1 MFTKERWLMMTK
13 IAEIKEQITIPDNVE
28 VKIENNMITIKG
40 EKGELSRFFS
50 HPKLSMQLNGK
61 IVEISSKNVRRKE
74 KALIGTWVA
83 HIKNMI
89 AGVNQGFEYKMKTV
103 FSHFPIK
110 TSVEG
115 DKFIIQNFLGERSP
129 RTANILEGVTVEVNG
144 EDVTVNGMDKEK
156 VGQTVA
162 NIERAGK
169 VKKRDIR
176 VFQDG
181 VYRISKGGRQ

>member
-1 MFTKERWLMMTK
+1 MVK
-13 IAEIKEQITIPDNVE
+13 ITEIKELITIPENIE
-28 VKIENNMITIKG
+28 VKIENNIITLKG
-40 EKGELSRFFS
+40 EKEELSRFFS
-50 HPKLSMQLNGK
+50 HPKIKIKINGK
-61 IVEISSKNVRRKE
+61 NVEIQSKNVRRKE

-89 AGVNQGFEYKMKTV
+89 TGVTTGFEYNLKTV

-115 DKFIIQNFLGERSP
+115 NEFVIQNFLGERSP
-129 RTANILEGVTVEVNG
+129 RKAKILEGVTVEVKG
-144 EDVTVNGMDKEK
+144 DDIKVNGNDKEK

-162 NIERAGK
+162 NIERAAK

-181 VYRISKGGRQ
+181 VYRVSKGGRQ

>member
-1 MFTKERWLMMTK
+1 MNIPEV
-13 IAEIKEQITIPDNVE
+13 KEQIAVPDGVTASF
-28 VKIENNMITIKG
+28 ENNVLTIKG
-40 EKGELSRFFS
+40 EKGELTRTFI
-50 HPKLSMQLNGK
+50 HPKIEMKVNGN
-61 IVEISSKNVRRKE
+61 IVEINSKKVRKRE
-74 KALIGTWVA
+74 KALIGTFVA

-89 AGVNQGFEYKMKTV
+89 KGVTEGFEYKMKTV

-115 DKFIIQNFLGERSP
+115 NEFVVQNFLGERSS
-129 RTANILEGVTVEVNG
+129 RKAKILDGVTIETKG
-144 EDVTVNGMDKEK
+144 EDVTVQGIDKEK

-162 NIERAGK
+162 NIERATL

-181 VYRISKGGRQ
+181 VYRISKGGN

>member
-1 MFTKERWLMMTK
+1 MAR
-13 IAEIKEQITIPDNVE
+13 IAELKEKIELHEGVTVIKENESLI
-28 VKIENNMITIKG
+28 IKG
-40 EKGELSRFFS
+40 EKGELKRIFS
-50 HPKLSMQLNGK
+50 HPKVNIK
-61 IVEISSKNVRRKE
+61 INADNIEITSKDILRKE
-74 KALIGTWVA
+74 KALIGTYIA

-89 AGVNQGFEYKMKTV
+89 KGVSIGFEYKMKTV

-115 DKFIIQNFLGERSP
+115 NQFVIQNFLGERSA
-129 RTANILEGVTVEVNG
+129 RHANIINGVTVVAKG
-144 EDVTVNGMDKEK
+144 EDITVTGIDKEK

-162 NIERAGK
+162 NIERATR

-181 VYRISKGGRQ
+181 VYRISKGGR

>member
-1 MFTKERWLMMTK
+1 MVKL
-13 IAEIKEQITIPDNVE
+13 AEIKEQITVPENVE
-28 VKIENNMITIKG
+28 VKMENNTIIIKG
-40 EKGELSRFFS
+40 EKGELKRIFS
-50 HPKLSMQLNGK
+50 HPKIIMKLNGK
-61 IVEISSKNVRRKE
+61 TVEIQSKNIRRKE

-83 HIKNMI
+83 HVKNMI
-89 AGVNQGFEYKMKTV
+89 TGVTDGFEYKMKTV

-115 DKFIIQNFLGERSP
+115 NEFVIQNFLGERAP
-129 RTANILEGVTVEVNG
+129 RKAKILEGVNVEVKG
-144 EDVTVNGMDKEK
+144 EDITVNGPDKEK

-162 NIERAGK
+162 NIERAGE

>member
-1 MFTKERWLMMTK
+1 MNIPEVKEK
-13 IAEIKEQITIPDNVE
+13 ITIPEGVTANIQD
-28 VKIENNMITIKG
+28 KILVIKG
-40 EKGELSRFFS
+40 EKGELSREFS
-50 HPKLSMQLNGK
+50 NPKISLTVNGN
-61 IVEISSKNVRRKE
+61 IVEISSKNVRRKD
-74 KALIGTWVA
+74 KALIGTWKA

-89 AGVNQGFEYKMKTV
+89 KGVSDGFEYKMKTV

-115 DKFIIQNFLGERSP
+115 NQFIIQNFLGERSA
-129 RTANILEGVTVEVNG
+129 RKALIIDGVTVETKG
-144 EDVTVNGMDKEK
+144 EDVTVSGIDKEK

-162 NIERAGK
+162 NIERATH

-181 VYRISKGGRQ
+181 VYRISKGGR